1 MEQNKR
7 TFSLTNLAVD
17 NSTSVFLLTIMI
29 FIFGLYAYDQVP
41 KEQFPE
47 VKFPQV
53 FVNTPYFGNSA
64 ADIESL
70 VTRPLEKEL
79 QSVDGLKKI
88 TSTSIQDFSVIT
100 VEFNAD
106 EDIDEAVR
114 RVKDAV
120 DVAKPE
126 LPSDLDTDPTILEIS
141 ASDFPIVT
149 INMSGDFPP
158 DDLRRYGEMMEEGIE
173 DIKGVNDVQLK
184 GVQDREIEIAVDVR
198 KMESLEINFQ
208 DIENAISSEN
218 LTLSGG
224 EIVNNNVR
232 RAIRV
237 VGEYEDAEELANTI
251 IKNEKQRL
259 VYLRDI
265 ATVKFGYE
273 DPISIARANAL
284 PVVSLDVIKKSGENL
299 LTTADEIQEVVARVK
314 KQLPADLDVTFFND
328 QSYNTR
334 DQVDNLEN
342 SIISGVILVVLVLLF
357 FLGLRNAIF
366 VGIAIPL
373 SMLMGILWIWLAGV
387 TLNIV
392 VLFALILALGLL
404 VDNGIVIVE
413 NIYRYMQLGR
423 RSDNAAKFGAGEV
436 AWPIIASTA
445 TTLAAFSPLAVWPGI
460 VGEFMKYFPITL
472 ILVLGS
478 SLIVALVINPV
489 LAKTFM
495 KVDVREETKKGRVR
509 GMRNTLIGAGVMM
522 TLGILI
528 GLLGGVK
535 WFFNLMVI
543 VTIITLVYYFLLR
556 PVSFVFQDRF
566 LPWLE
571 NKYKGVINFSLRWRK
586 SVLASTVFLFFLS
599 IFLISINPPTV
610 EFFPE
615 ADPLYVNAFVEL
627 PLGSDIKATDEVTR
641 QLETKMMAML
651 EPYGDVVESVLTQ
664 IGENTS
670 DPNTPP
676 EPGVTPNKARI
687 TVSFAPFR
695 ERGGVST
702 KKIMEEIR
710 ETVQGIPGT
719 KVSVGQ
725 NASGPPTG
733 KAINLEVTGEDLEK
747 LIPLGDN
754 IISYINAQGIPGIE
768 ELTADVK
775 LGKPELLVKVDR
787 EAARRFGLS
796 TFQVAS
802 ALRTSVYG
810 KEVSKYKLGED
821 EYPIFIR
828 LKEEDRNQV
837 GSLLNQRITFRDP
850 TNGRISQVPISTVA
864 SVEYTS
870 TYSSIKRKD
879 LDRVI
884 TISSNVLDGYVGN
897 SVVPQIEQALQG
909 YDMPQGFNYAF
920 TGEQQQQQED
930 LAFLLGAFVF
940 ALFLIFIIIVA
951 QFNSIS
957 SPFII
962 LTSVVLSLIGVL
974 LGYFFFGGTL
984 SIVFTG
990 VGIISLAGVVVNN
1003 AIVLIDY
1010 TTLLMKERMEEQG
1023 LEKISD
1029 LELEDIRASIVDG
1042 GSTRLRPVLLTAI
1055 TTVLGLIPLAIGF
1068 NFDFFSFI
1076 ASWDG
1081 RYFLGG
1087 DNTAIWGPMAWTI
1100 IYGMVF
1106 ATFLTLVVVPVMMW
1120 LIYKT
1125 RRSIKSVYRRLTG
1138 KADDRDFVVPTDSG
1152 YPAAGDDA
1160 DDLIV
1165 ES

>member
-1 MEQNKR
+1 MDNPNQSKR

-17 NSTSVFLLTIMI
+17 NATSVFLLTIMV

-79 QSVDGLKKI
+79 QGVDGLKKI

-106 EDIDEAVR
+106 EDIDEATR
-114 RVKDAV
+114 RVKDAI
-120 DVAKPE
+120 DLAKPE
-126 LPSDLDTDPTILEIS
+126 LPSDLDTDPTVLEIS

-149 INMSGDFPP
+149 INMSGDFSP
-158 DDLRRYGEMMEEGIE
+158 DDLRRYGELMEEEIE

-198 KMESLEINFQ
+198 KMESLEISFN
-208 DIENAISSEN
+208 DIENAIGSEN

-237 VGEYEDAEELANTI
+237 VGEFADAKELSNTI
-251 IKNEKQRL
+251 IKNENQRL
-259 VYLRDI
+259 VYLRDV
-265 ATVKFGYE
+265 ATVAFGYQ
-273 DPISIARANAL
+273 DPVSIARANAL

-299 LTTADEIQEVVARVK
+299 LTTSDEIQEVVTRVK
-314 KQLPADLDVTFFND
+314 ERLPAELEVTFFND
-328 QSYNTR
+328 QSVNTR

-357 FLGLRNAIF
+357 FLGLRNALF

-373 SMLMGILWIWLAGV
+373 SMLMGILWIWLSGV

-489 LAKTFM
+489 LAASLM
-495 KVDVREETKKGRVR
+495 KVDERAATKAERKRR
-509 GMRNTLIGAGVMM
+509 ARNVLITAAVMM
-522 TLGILI
+522 TIGVI
-528 GLLGGVK
+528 GLIAGVQ
-535 WFFNLMVI
+535 WLFNLMVI
-543 VTIITLVYYFLLR
+543 ATIVSVLYFFALR
-556 PVSFVFQDRF
+556 PVSFIFQDRF

-571 NKYKGVINFSLRWRK
+571 TKYKGLIDTSLRWGK
-586 SVLASTVFLFFLS
+586 TVLAGTFGLLILS
-599 IFLISINPPTV
+599 FILTAVSPPTI
-610 EFFPE
+610 EFFPT
-615 ADPLYVNAFVEL
+615 ADPLYVNTFIEL
-627 PLGSDIKATDEVTR
+627 PLGSDIQATNEVSKEIEQR
-641 QLETKMMAML
+641 VLNLLK
-651 EPYGDVVESVLTQ
+651 PYENVVESVLTQ

-687 TVSFAPFR
+687 TISFVPFR
-695 ERGGVST
+695 ERGEVST
-702 KKIMEEIR
+702 AMLMEQIR

-719 KVSVGQ
+719 KITVDQ

-733 KAINLEVTGEDLEK
+733 KAINLEISGEDLNK
-747 LIPLGDN
+747 LVPLGDDVIN
-754 IISYINAQGIPGIE
+754 YINAQGIPGIE
-768 ELTADVK
+768 ELSSDVK
-775 LGKPELLVKVDR
+775 LGKPELLVKVNR
-787 EAARRFGLS
+787 EVARRYGLS
-796 TFQVAS
+796 TFQIAN

-810 KEVSKYKLGED
+810 REVSQYKLGED
-821 EYPIFIR
+821 EYPIYIR
-828 LKEEDRNQV
+828 LKEEDRNNV
-837 GSLLNQRITFRDP
+837 SRLLAQRITFRDP
-850 TNGRISQVPISTVA
+850 SNGRITQVPISTVA
-864 SVEYTS
+864 EVDYSS

-884 TISSNVLDGYVGN
+884 TISSNVTEGYTGN
-897 SVVPQIEQALQG
+897 DVVPQIAEAMEG
-909 YDMPQGFNYAF
+909 YKLPASFSYEF

-930 LAFLLGAFVF
+930 LGFLLGAFVF

-1010 TTLLMKERMEEQG
+1010 TTLLMRERVEEQG

-1029 LELEDIRASIVDG
+1029 LDLADIRGAIVDG

-1068 NFDFFSFI
+1068 NFDFFSFV

-1100 IYGMVF
+1100 IYGMIF

-1120 LIYKT
+1120 LLYRG
-1125 RRSIKSVYRRLTG
+1125 RRGIRTQLARFSHEESEEEVYEIET
-1138 KADDRDFVVPTDSG
+1138 T
-1152 YPAAGDDA
+1152 
-1160 DDLIV
+1160 
-1165 ES
+1165 